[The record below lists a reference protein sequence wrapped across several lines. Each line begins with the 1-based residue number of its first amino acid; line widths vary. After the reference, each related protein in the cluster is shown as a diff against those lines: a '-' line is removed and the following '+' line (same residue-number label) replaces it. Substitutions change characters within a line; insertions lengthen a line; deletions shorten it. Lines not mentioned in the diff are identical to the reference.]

1 MARGFYNCFSQC
13 QRKPEEYKE
22 RKNKGSSWSQ
32 QWQTPHWVPKAP
44 LSSVIAS
51 LQSKE
56 IVLGK
61 TGDGEKN
68 KAYANCPNYSTNS
81 YQRHS
86 KRIIEKS
93 RRFSSWLLLKSQQKL
108 YVFTLWQKIEEDLWI
123 IKMSFLFVSYYRAH
137 RIINRS
143 LQYQSALYL
152 NLPWVSQ
159 KRHSA
164 FIHFLITFREV
175 YANLSI

>member
-1 MARGFYNCFSQC
+1 MAHGFSNCFSQR
-13 QRKPEEYKE
+13 QGKSEEYKE

-44 LSSVIAS
+44 LSSVIGS

-56 IVLGK
+56 IVLEK
-61 TGDGEKN
+61 QEMEKKN

-93 RRFSSWLLLKSQQKL
+93 RPVSSWLLLKPQQKL

-123 IKMSFLFVSYYRAH
+123 IKMSFLFICQLWWSSQNRKQFTVSVC
-137 RIINRS
+137 S
-143 LQYQSALYL
+143 LLEPPLGEPEKTRYFHTL
-152 NLPWVSQ
+152 
-159 KRHSA
+159 
-164 FIHFLITFREV
+164 
-175 YANLSI
+175 